1 MGSTRMGAEPVSSQ
15 VPAMPVRRVGGAT
28 QVAAS
33 GNGAQMGLPVRDR
46 ISFPS
51 SLGGG
56 PVDPDAEWDVPAFQR
71 RQGGG

>member
-1 MGSTRMGAEPVSSQ
+1 MS
-15 VPAMPVRRVGGAT
+15 VRRVGGNV
-28 QVAAS
+28 QQAAS

-56 PVDPDAEWDVPAFQR
+56 AVDPDAEWDVPAFQR
-71 RQGGG
+71 RGGGQ